1 MAPPDIVAAIAEKK
15 NLTSDIGLLREEG
28 VVEVVLP
35 VENLIRLQF
44 HGARIDHSC
53 PSARHADIHI
63 LVKEHAFRGADIAEV
78 HRTVPVHIPVHGITT
93 AIAAL
98 AVLALYIDTP
108 HRVGEVFLIADNGDD
123 GYCVVVLGLNIASR
137 DGHAGQIT
145 ILEQAEHEICG
156 APGIKHPICTLLAGG
171 VGC

>member
-1 MAPPDIVAAIAEKK
+1 MTPPDIVAAIAEKK
-15 NLTSDIGLLREEG
+15 NLAADIGFLREEG

-53 PSARHADIHI
+53 PSARHADVHI

-93 AIAAL
+93 AVAAL
-98 AVLALYIDTP
+98 AILALYIDAP
-108 HRVGEVFLIADNGDD
+108 HGVGEVFLIADDGDD
-123 GYCVVVLGLNIASR
+123 GYRVVIFGLNIASR
-137 DGHAGQIT
+137 DGHTGQIA
-145 ILEQAEHEICG
+145 ILEKAEYEVG
-156 APGIKHPICTLLAGG
+156 SAPGKEHPICTLLAGG